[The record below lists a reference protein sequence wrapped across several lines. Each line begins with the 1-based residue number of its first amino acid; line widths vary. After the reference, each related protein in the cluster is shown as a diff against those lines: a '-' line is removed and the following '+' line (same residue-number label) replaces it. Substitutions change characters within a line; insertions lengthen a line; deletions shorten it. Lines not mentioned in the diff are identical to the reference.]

1 MEQTRR
7 LTEENHQL
15 KEGMQT
21 RACIDQAMG
30 VVVAQGGV
38 TPDDPWDLL
47 REVSM
52 NTNTKLRIVA
62 KALVAWPAG
71 GALPDDVGHAL
82 GIALAA
88 HTSAR
93 CARSPL

>member
-1 MEQTRR
+1 
-7 LTEENHQL
+7 
-15 KEGMQT
+15 
-21 RACIDQAMG
+21 
-30 VVVAQGGV
+30 
-38 TPDDPWDLL
+38 
-47 REVSM
+47 M

-62 KALVAWPAG
+62 EALVAWPAG